1 MEEETFQNNN
11 NNNVSSTES
20 PQQQLVSN
28 SFPQVMNMNM
38 NIDSTSLV
46 NTVVPPVTSMV
57 PPVTSTVTTTTPT
70 GNSGGTS
77 LDLFG
82 KKKRGRPRKYD
93 ADGNL
98 NPSYKKEK
106 PPTLTSPTSPPPGF
120 TLSTNDF
127 SSKKGRGKPTAFGN
141 YQILSSFG
149 QYISN

>member
-1 MEEETFQNNN
+1 
-11 NNNVSSTES
+11 
-20 PQQQLVSN
+20 
-28 SFPQVMNMNM
+28 M

-57 PPVTSTVTTTTPT
+57 PPVTSTVTTTTTLTATTTPT
-70 GNSGGTS
+70 GNNSGS

-127 SSKKGRGKPTAFGN
+127 SSKKGRGKPTSFGN

-149 QYISN
+149 QYSN